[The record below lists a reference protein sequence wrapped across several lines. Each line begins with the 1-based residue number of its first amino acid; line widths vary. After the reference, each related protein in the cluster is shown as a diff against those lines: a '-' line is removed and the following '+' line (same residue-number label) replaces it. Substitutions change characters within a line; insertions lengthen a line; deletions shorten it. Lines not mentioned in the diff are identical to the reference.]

1 MSLMSFEERVR
12 AITSRRTAKARV
24 CKKLFPMINDDE
36 SAAYLLERAESAS
49 ALTFV
54 DVEKLFE
61 ISEKGS
67 VAA

>member
-1 MSLMSFEERVR
+1 MSLEDRVSR
-12 AITSRRTAKARV
+12 ITNRRTAKARV
-24 CKKLFPMINDDE
+24 CKKLFPMINDE
-36 SAAYLLERAESAS
+36 ASYNYLLERAESAS

-61 ISEKGS
+61 IKEKGS